1 MKVGIKK
8 RKETSQK
15 GNFAK
20 KKNET
25 NGKQLKNK
33 RGIAGE
39 QSPT

>member
-8 RKETSQK
+8 RKETLHK
-15 GNFAK
+15 GNFA

-33 RGIAGE
+33 RGTEGE
-39 QSPT
+39 QSPA